1 MEISVGT
8 RSKIFFYGFCLFRIC
23 GIVFYRFRFCLVSG
37 VDIFEGEAVNLD
49 GVDLHRARKELEKGN
64 VDVGI
69 VECDG
74 VFGRS

>member
-8 RSKIFFYGFCLFRIC
+8 RSKISSMDFAC
-23 GIVFYRFRFCLVSG
+23 IVFYRFRFCLVSG